1 VTGPSLTSPN
11 CVYAPKALDA
21 LAQNSAE
28 RVVLW
33 IEVEDDRRAAQSGQS
48 YALARVADE
57 VEVGSRG
64 AILDHPASVRNARV
78 PTVLGLHELNA
89 VLVIAVNLLAF
100 GWGGIYLWRKSYPG
114 RLYAHALA
122 LGQSLLIAQVALGL
136 LLLSDG
142 RRAPDKLHYAY
153 GTFALLAA
161 LSPWLYAPPVPA
173 RRLAWFVGATLLA
186 TALSIRAF
194 TTA

>member
-1 VTGPSLTSPN
+1 
-11 CVYAPKALDA
+11 
-21 LAQNSAE
+21 
-28 RVVLW
+28 
-33 IEVEDDRRAAQSGQS
+33 
-48 YALARVADE
+48 
-57 VEVGSRG
+57 
-64 AILDHPASVRNARV
+64 V

-114 RLYAHALA
+114 RPYAHA
-122 LGQSLLIAQVALGL
+122 L